1 TLQNPGAAQI
11 LRNVSFGNRDG
22 IVVSNPGQP
31 QAVLEAN
38 LVHDNAVS
46 GIAATY
52 NVLVTGNTI
61 FGHAGTSG
69 VGLSLYY
76 NSGVADSNVIYGN
89 TRGIDAYSVT
99 IRNNRVY
106 ANTSVGIDAD
116 YSDVLGNV
124 VYSNAL
130 GLRWLG
136 AGPYEIANN
145 IVYANAGGGV
155 EISGTNGL
163 TVRNN
168 TIQQRGGD
176 GIEIKSRSVNV
187 GLRNNIVRAHHRAR

>member
-1 TLQNPGAAQI
+1 AADVTAFGHAIDGIRIDTNAPLSTLDGLTAYNNAQYGIYVDGPIGAISHGVAYGNRDGMYLTGAVGSLTDSTAYGNQQAGITLQNPGAAQI

-69 VGLSLYY
+69 VGLSLY
-76 NSGVADSNVIYGN
+76 
-89 TRGIDAYSVT
+89 
-99 IRNNRVY
+99 
-106 ANTSVGIDAD
+106 
-116 YSDVLGNV
+116 
-124 VYSNAL
+124 
-130 GLRWLG
+130 
-136 AGPYEIANN
+136 
-145 IVYANAGGGV
+145 
-155 EISGTNGL
+155 
-163 TVRNN
+163 
-168 TIQQRGGD
+168 
-176 GIEIKSRSVNV
+176 
-187 GLRNNIVRAHHRAR
+187 